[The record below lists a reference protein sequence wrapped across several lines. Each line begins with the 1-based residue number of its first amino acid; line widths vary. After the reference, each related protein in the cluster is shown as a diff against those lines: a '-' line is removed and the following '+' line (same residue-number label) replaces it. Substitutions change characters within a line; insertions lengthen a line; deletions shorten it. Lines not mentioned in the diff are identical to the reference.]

1 MKILLIGL
9 IFVGAAYTAQLPV
22 VAAVMK
28 DATANEEKK
37 MFLANLS
44 EPQVIQKDQI
54 TKAEPQDPMELAVE
68 PTAEESAPKPVIIQK
83 TNTPLDSADVP
94 ANEYAVAEDP
104 EIEKLAELPFDID
117 SVPETKNPDDP
128 CRRVKTQIRD
138 LTTRWRELGREIAQR
153 TAELVR
159 VRGEERQKVRDQ
171 IRRIREDMS
180 KTNTLIRENTRECAR
195 TRRPTLRPIAPEKHF
210 HTNTS

>member
-83 TNTPLDSADVP
+83 TNTPLDSVDVP

-128 CRRVKTQIRD
+128 CRRIRD

>member
-128 CRRVKTQIRD
+128 CRRIRD